1 MLIESILTPRRT
13 RCGLSGGSKKR
24 ALELLASTI
33 AEDMPII
40 DADELFRHLVSR
52 ERLGS
57 TGLGQGIAIPHCRI
71 DNLTGPIGALITLNN
86 PVAFDAIDS
95 EPVDILF
102 ALLVPEDT
110 HDNHLQILSSLAEAF
125 TNTDIRQSLRQADS
139 DNTLFEAITQHSK
152 KIDT

>member
-24 ALELLASTI
+24 ALELLASSI

-40 DADELFRHLVSR
+40 DADDLFRRLVSR

-57 TGLGQGIAIPHCRI
+57 TGLGKGIAIPHCRI
-71 DNLTGPIGALITLNN
+71 DNLTGPIGALITLSN
-86 PVAFDAIDS
+86 PVAFDAIDN

-102 ALLVPEDT
+102 ALLVPEDA
-110 HDNHLQILSSLAEAF
+110 HDDHLQILSNLAEAF
-125 TNTDIRQSLRQADS
+125 TDSGVRQTLRQADS
-139 DNTLFEAITQHSK
+139 DDALFNAMIKNAK
-152 KIDT
+152 KTDT